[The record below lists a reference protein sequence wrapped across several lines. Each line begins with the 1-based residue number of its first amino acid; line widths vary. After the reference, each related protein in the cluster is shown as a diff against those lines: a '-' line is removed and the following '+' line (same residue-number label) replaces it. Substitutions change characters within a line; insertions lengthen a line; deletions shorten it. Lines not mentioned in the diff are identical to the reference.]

1 MFLELYPENDLRP
14 NKNKGTK
21 EIFKNYFY
29 FLCDCLLHEP
39 LRLKRNVLFFF
50 FFFVFLCVWGFE

>member
-29 FLCDCLLHEP
+29 Y
-39 LRLKRNVLFFF
+39 VT
-50 FFFVFLCVWGFE
+50 